1 MPAPEPNWDPSG
13 SGGGDGR
20 IAANGD
26 YGTVAPDT
34 SGGIEMSPAGDGA
47 DVQQKPTMM
56 DKKPVRRIGAKP
68 PPDRAPRSIY
78 CFSVKN
84 IFRKKCIEFVE
95 WKPFEFLILF
105 TILGNCVA
113 LAVYTPFPAEDTNE
127 MNLILVSFVTK
138 MDVDVGKF
146 RGFSYLVLLLMSITK
161 YITKTYSI
169 FYRNKSNIYF

>member
-1 MPAPEPNWDPSG
+1 MSAPGSNWDPSG
-13 SGGGDGR
+13 PGGGNGG

-26 YGTVAPDT
+26 YGTAVPDT
-34 SGGIEMSPAGDGA
+34 AGGVVSTVGGGA
-47 DVQQKPTMM
+47 DVQQQPSMM

-84 IFRKKCIEFVE
+84 IFRKKCIQFVE

-113 LAVYTPFPAEDTNE
+113 LAVYSPFPAEDTNQV
-127 MNLILVSFVTK
+127 NLILVSFSSLK
-138 MDVDVGKF
+138 
-146 RGFSYLVLLLMSITK
+146 
-161 YITKTYSI
+161 
-169 FYRNKSNIYF
+169 